1 MSERIL
7 LTGASG
13 FLGGALF
20 QVLENLQN
28 VSVTRVCRKTIESSE
43 DGWIVLGSFDGNTDF
58 SQALQG
64 VSVVIH
70 AAARAHVMRDEVVD
84 VLGEYR
90 KVNVDATL
98 RLARQAAQAGVRR
111 FIFIS
116 SIKVNGEQTLLGR
129 PFTENDAPKPE
140 DAYGISKYEAEQGL
154 LAMARETR
162 MEVVII
168 RPPLVYGPGVKG
180 NFASM
185 AKWVKAGVPLPFG
198 AIHNRRS
205 LVALDNLVSLIV
217 TCVEHPAA
225 ANQIFLVSDGE
236 DLSTSDLLRRLAVAS
251 DRPSRLTPVPEK
263 LLLSGL
269 SFVGKRMI
277 AHRLLGS
284 LQVDSAKARNLLEW
298 TPPVT
303 VDEGLKRC
311 FVTKG

>member
-13 FLGGALF
+13 FLGGALL